1 MFNPVTL
8 SMRSA
13 RIQVSMVVLGLAL
26 LLAGVQRPL
35 MAQSQPVSGT
45 VVDPSGAVVPGATVT
60 ITDLNKN
67 QAIRTTTTDANGRFQ
82 VLDIEPGRYEVS
94 VEHPGFKKTDI
105 RFDVDV
111 NRVVALGTITTQVGE
126 TRRA

>member
-1 MFNPVTL
+1 MLNPVKL
-8 SMRSA
+8 LLRSA
-13 RIQVSMVVLGLAL
+13 RIQVSMFVFGLAL

-35 MAQSQPVSGT
+35 WAQSQPVSGT

-94 VEHPGFKKTDI
+94 VVFFFQAEDGI
-105 RFDVDV
+105 RYDVDV
-111 NRVVALGTITTQVGE
+111 NRVV
-126 TRRA
+126 